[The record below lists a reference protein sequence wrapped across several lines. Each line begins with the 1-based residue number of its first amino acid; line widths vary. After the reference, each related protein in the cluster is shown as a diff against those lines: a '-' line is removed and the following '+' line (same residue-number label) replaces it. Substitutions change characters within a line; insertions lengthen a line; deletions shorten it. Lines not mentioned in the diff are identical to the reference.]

1 MSADATAIGNVLLAA
16 GKPEEALQ
24 QYNHALELQEGSD
37 LSQEVSDL
45 SQEVKE
51 NARLVHHYN
60 LGRVAVKSKDLAGAK
75 QRADAFMQGA
85 TAKKNDAQTRL
96 AHELA
101 GLIALKEKQYDRA
114 LAHVGKA
121 NQQDPYVLY
130 LTGLAY
136 QGKGNEGKAAEMFRN
151 AANHNTL
158 PTLNYAFVRA
168 KAKKMKA
175 GPSHSTASP
184 TAISPPSR
192 TSANTPPPQS
202 SFIAVRNPGRASSIR
217 SQGLVSP
224 PMRTRHDP
232 IRMTRSRLRAS
243 AMPPTRRFARR
254 AEGDTEAPNCRIRSS
269 QTSCSMIV
277 TCRRRP

>member
-24 QYNHALELQEGSD
+24 QYNHALELQEG
-37 LSQEVSDL
+37 SDL

-158 PTLNYAFVRA
+158 PTLN
-168 KAKKMKA
+168 
-175 GPSHSTASP
+175 
-184 TAISPPSR
+184 
-192 TSANTPPPQS
+192 
-202 SFIAVRNPGRASSIR
+202 
-217 SQGLVSP
+217 
-224 PMRTRHDP
+224 
-232 IRMTRSRLRAS
+232 
-243 AMPPTRRFARR
+243 
-254 AEGDTEAPNCRIRSS
+254 
-269 QTSCSMIV
+269 
-277 TCRRRP
+277 